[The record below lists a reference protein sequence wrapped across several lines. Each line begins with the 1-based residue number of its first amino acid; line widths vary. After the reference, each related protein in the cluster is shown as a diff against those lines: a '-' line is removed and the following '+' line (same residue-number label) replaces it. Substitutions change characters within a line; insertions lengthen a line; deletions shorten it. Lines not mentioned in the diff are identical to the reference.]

1 MRVGFDRRV
10 RYGAADIQCAVAAL
24 AAADEEGAALQAE
37 GAAQPGVCGEECVQ
51 QRHRGVGRAAPAVRS
66 AVAGEVLGAV
76 AGRATV
82 SGAIVIKGAGRRPAR
97 PAGSMARSTAGGMA
111 GGMAVAWGGP
121 LAWCAQ

>member
-37 GAAQPGVCGEECVQ
+37 GAAQPGVRGEECVQ
-51 QRHRGVGRAAPAVRS
+51 QRHRGVGRAPPAVRS
-66 AVAGEVLGAV
+66 AVAGEVRSAV
-76 AGRATV
+76 AGRAMV

-97 PAGSMARSTAGGMA
+97 PAGSMAGSMA
-111 GGMAVAWGGP
+111 GGMAAAWGGP
-121 LAWCAQ
+121 LAW